1 MTKKVLIIALA
12 KDWTGISR
20 LPSGLDRAGF
30 ETVALCPSG
39 SYLSKTKHLAKA
51 MTYPTFTFTRS
62 KLVYLWMLA
71 AMVRFKADIILP
83 GDEDALLAMQN
94 LANTLSKIPGL
105 SFLSKELRK
114 FTAPEKFDSVVLNK
128 SRFVENC
135 REWGV
140 RVPKNTRV
148 ENLDMA
154 LHEVPSFGYPVVLK
168 FDFGYGASGVT
179 VCQNETDLRKAF
191 SKHST
196 VGIAKKIKELIK
208 NLLFVVQESA
218 EAGISLQQYISGPV
232 GLVPFVA
239 SNGQIFAIN
248 PMLKHKTYPGATGP
262 SSVVKGID
270 NQEIRNAVKIAAEKL
285 SYSGFGSLDFIID
298 EITNEAY
305 IIELNPRP
313 VPTSHFSSD
322 LCAEDLCVALH
333 DGLTKE
339 QDTKAP
345 AFKPYTIALFP
356 NEKRRDPNSKY
367 LTEAHHDIPKND
379 PALLKALESK

>member
-1 MTKKVLIIALA
+1 MTKRVLIIALA

-20 LPSGLDRAGF
+20 LPSGLSRAGF
-30 ETVALCPSG
+30 DVVALCPTG
-39 SYLSKTKHLAKA
+39 SFLSKTKFLNQV

-62 KLVYLWMLA
+62 KLVYLWILTAML
-71 AMVRFKADIILP
+71 RFKADIILP

-94 LANTLSKIPGL
+94 LANTSSKIPGL
-105 SFLSKELRK
+105 GFLSKKLRQ
-114 FTAPEKFDSVVLNK
+114 FTAPREFDSVVLNK

-148 ENLDMA
+148 DSLEMA
-154 LHEVPSFGYPVVLK
+154 LQEVSSFGYPVVLK

-179 VCQNETDLRKAF
+179 VCQNEVDLRKGFA
-191 SKHST
+191 KHST
-196 VGIAKKIKELIK
+196 VGFSKKLKELIK
-208 NLLFVVQESA
+208 RLVFVVQEST

-239 SNGQIFAIN
+239 KNGHVFAIN

-270 NQEIRNAVKIAAEKL
+270 NPEVRNAVMVSASKL
-285 SYSGFGSLDFIID
+285 NYSGFGSLDFIID
-298 EITNEAY
+298 EKTQDAY

-313 VPTSHFSSD
+313 VPTSHFSGE
-322 LCAEDLCVALH
+322 LCAEDLCVALY
-333 DGLTKE
+333 DGLYGKVSIGS
-339 QDTKAP
+339 P
-345 AFKPYTIALFP
+345 VFKPYLIALFP
-356 NEKRRDPNSKY
+356 NEKRRDPNSPY
-367 LTEAHHDIPKND
+367 LTEAYHDVPAGD
-379 PALLKALESK
+379 PELQSALDQ